1 MMLSWDEIYD
11 LEVDYKYPAII
22 EALEERLKENPDD
35 KEAVIRLGFHYWY
48 ITAEYRCLG
57 LNIPWEKYTAR
68 FRELLENYKETLGN
82 DADFCFSYGLGLDL
96 FYYHFVPDATDGKSV
111 KAYESLGKKLLKK
124 AASLDPF
131 YKKFNKSKATQ
142 EEIAQHFSGRGC
154 FLKYYNV
161 I

>member
-1 MMLSWDEIYD
+1 MLSWDEIYN

-22 EALEERLKENPDD
+22 EALEERLKENPND

-57 LNIPWEKYTAR
+57 INIPWEQYTAR
-68 FRELLENYKETLGN
+68 FRELLETYKETLGN

-96 FYYHFVPDATDGKSV
+96 FYYHFVPDATDVKSV

-142 EEIAQHFSGRGC
+142 EEVAQHFSGRGC

>member
-1 MMLSWDEIYD
+1 MVPSWDEIYV
-11 LEVDYKYPAII
+11 LEVNYKYPTII

-48 ITAEYRCLG
+48 ITAEYRCLD
-57 LNIPWEKYTAR
+57 LNIPWEQYTAR
-68 FRELLENYKETLGN
+68 FRELLETYKDTLGN

-96 FYYHFVPDATDGKSV
+96 FHYHLVPDANDVNSL

-124 AASLDPF
+124 AESLNPF
-131 YKKFNKSKATQ
+131 YKKFNKSKVTQ
-142 EEIAQHFSGRGC
+142 KEIAQHFSARGC